1 VIGVAVGEEDRIE
14 AIDAGAQALLAK
26 IRGGVN
32 DDVLAVAR
40 EEQGRAQPVVMRVL
54 RAADAA
60 VASERGNAH
69 GRAGAEYGDF

>member
-1 VIGVAVGEEDRIE
+1 VAVCEENGVQ
-14 AIDAGAQALLAK
+14 AIDTGAQALLAK

-32 DDVLAVAR
+32 DDVLSTAR
-40 EEQGRAQPVVMRVL
+40 EEQRRAQAVVVRVW

-69 GRAGAEYGDF
+69 GRAGSEYGDF